1 MKENIFIE
9 LLFFSENISV
19 DLSVPYDIHIKDLVN
34 KVSMSIGS
42 ETDANHLK
50 VFLENEKRWL
60 SGDLSLSEEG
70 VGDGNLLVVKAVSD
84 S

>member
-1 MKENIFIE
+1 
-9 LLFFSENISV
+9 
-19 DLSVPYDIHIKDLVN
+19 
-34 KVSMSIGS
+34 MSIGS